1 VMAPAYRLNVDPAP
15 VAVTS
20 DELQVLEELERYF
33 EPYNERLTALTGLDL
48 TAWR

>member
-1 VMAPAYRLNVDPAP
+1 MLA
-15 VAVTS
+15 
-20 DELQVLEELERYF
+20 ELDAESF

>member
-1 VMAPAYRLNVDPAP
+1 MAPAYRLNVDPVP

-20 DELQVLEELERYF
+20 DELRVLEELERYF